1 MNYLNETSIGLEALK
16 ELYKSDEEKDKGS
29 SKSSL
34 LSDTL
39 KKSGAFTGLR
49 ASTNAHTNAGIYGGT
64 SKNNSSDPNFA
75 GLTTDKNYSKDKD
88 KVKSEYIADSELT
101 FKYLNENCQSS
112 LSRTLF
118 ESISYLKL
126 IEEDKSLNGSN
137 YSVNFRRTVKSAKT
151 PGNSSGTHKVI
162 DKSLTPPKPETVAR
176 KIQITNKERLTTIGR
191 LYRRIM
197 KLFELNSKNSK
208 NSKNKEG

>member
-39 KKSGAFTGLR
+39 KKSGNFTGLR
-49 ASTNAHTNAGIYGGT
+49 ASTTAGTNAAIYGGT
-64 SKNNSSDPNFA
+64 SKNNSSDPDFAGTA
-75 GLTTDKNYSKDKD
+75 GLTTNKNYSKDKD
-88 KVKSEYIADSELT
+88 KVKSEYIADSEFT

-118 ESISYLKL
+118 ESMNYLKL

-162 DKSLTPPKPETVAR
+162 DKSLTPPNPIEASKETNAINRQRNLDIR
-176 KIQITNKERLTTIGR
+176 KKYRIIQ
-191 LYRRIM
+191 
-197 KLFELNSKNSK
+197 KLF
-208 NSKNKEG
+208 NKEG